1 MNKWKTLLALVA
13 VSLLAAYPAHSAG
26 DPFAIFDDIDAMM
39 EDNAL
44 MEASNRYESIML
56 TFFPERATLLGFE
69 SANTQLDTRTPARD
83 QAALLALQ
91 SLQTAIKE
99 MHGEKFSPAKRT
111 DYALLK
117 ARVNYEIWQLNRNR
131 LTTDPLYYTQAYDA
145 VYDLLLKRLSLQT
158 RQNEALSARSA
169 ALAQT
174 ATEARQNLKAPSAF
188 LAQLAMEKAY
198 YAYLAYEQV
207 SHRLQTQAQDDLSRQ
222 DAVKKTNIARKNL
235 KNMFEYFKALSQQE
249 ETPDFRLGE
258 KDYLFVLQNK
268 YFITDSP
275 SALRKAAQRRLLEA
289 RKNLQEALEPFTVS
303 ADEEAEVITED
314 GSAPVKKAKKKK
326 HNKKAPLPTAADFY
340 TIKNRLAL
348 DASTNNILFSIA
360 QEARNAADFLADRN
374 AVKAFKGPFN
384 VQALPAYFAYMQA
397 YKFVPPYGAQ
407 NLPTDDFFV
416 RLPTGNA
423 LAKHKMAV
431 QDLNPS
437 ARKLMIAGE
446 LVPGRY
452 YKSVQQNALGGI
464 RKRYGVPTLNNGWSV
479 YAQHTA
485 QEAGYIITDTDNLF
499 LAFEDYRRAAAAA
512 VDVNLHLGQ
521 FSYADAMTFLTQ
533 ANGFEKE
540 EAEKIIKSATALPGE
555 ALSYPVGYETLK
567 TLRQKYQKK
576 QGARF
581 NAADFN
587 ARVLGIGDIPPAQ
600 LSKALEEAY
609 KNKK

>member
-1 MNKWKTLLALVA
+1 MPRRRRFV
-13 VSLLAAYPAHSAG
+13 PG

-56 TFFPERATLLGFE
+56 MFFPERATLLGFE

-174 ATEARQNLKAPSAF
+174 AAEARQNLKAPSAF

-207 SHRLQTQAQDDLSRQ
+207 SHRLQTQAQDDISRQ
-222 DAVKKTNIARKNL
+222 DAVQKTNIARKNL

-314 GSAPVKKAKKKK
+314 GSAFSAAKEVPNVNQDAISAGYGIAYLYGVLGVVLFVQIVPKILKIDMAKERESFVAANSVVIPEPKA
-326 HNKKAPLPTAADFY
+326 NLTQLEEFGFFPF
-340 TIKNRLAL
+340 
-348 DASTNNILFSIA
+348 
-360 QEARNAADFLADRN
+360 FLA
-374 AVKAFKGPFN
+374 VAFGCII
-384 VQALPAYFAYMQA
+384 
-397 YKFVPPYGAQ
+397 GAIEIPKV
-407 NLPTDDFFV
+407 NFSL
-416 RLPTGNA
+416 GNSGGTLVA
-423 LAKHKMAV
+423 GLIIGHFG
-431 QDLNPS
+431 
-437 ARKLMIAGE
+437 RIGKLDC
-446 LVPGRY
+446 R
-452 YKSVQQNALGGI
+452 
-464 RKRYGVPTLNNGWSV
+464 
-479 YAQHTA
+479 H
-485 QEAGYIITDTDNLF
+485 
-499 LAFEDYRRAAAAA
+499 
-512 VDVNLHLGQ
+512 
-521 FSYADAMTFLTQ
+521 
-533 ANGFEKE
+533 
-540 EAEKIIKSATALPGE
+540 
-555 ALSYPVGYETLK
+555 
-567 TLRQKYQKK
+567 
-576 QGARF
+576 
-581 NAADFN
+581 
-587 ARVLGIGDIPPAQ
+587 
-600 LSKALEEAY
+600 
-609 KNKK
+609 

>member
-1 MNKWKTLLALVA
+1 M
-13 VSLLAAYPAHSAG
+13 
-26 DPFAIFDDIDAMM
+26 
-39 EDNAL
+39 
-44 MEASNRYESIML
+44 
-56 TFFPERATLLGFE
+56 
-69 SANTQLDTRTPARD
+69 
-83 QAALLALQ
+83 
-91 SLQTAIKE
+91 
-99 MHGEKFSPAKRT
+99 
-111 DYALLK
+111 
-117 ARVNYEIWQLNRNR
+117 
-131 LTTDPLYYTQAYDA
+131 
-145 VYDLLLKRLSLQT
+145 
-158 RQNEALSARSA
+158 
-169 ALAQT
+169 
-174 ATEARQNLKAPSAF
+174 
-188 LAQLAMEKAY
+188 
-198 YAYLAYEQV
+198 
-207 SHRLQTQAQDDLSRQ
+207 
-222 DAVKKTNIARKNL
+222 
-235 KNMFEYFKALSQQE
+235 
-249 ETPDFRLGE
+249 
-258 KDYLFVLQNK
+258 
-268 YFITDSP
+268 
-275 SALRKAAQRRLLEA
+275 
-289 RKNLQEALEPFTVS
+289 
-303 ADEEAEVITED
+303 
-314 GSAPVKKAKKKK
+314 
-326 HNKKAPLPTAADFY
+326 
-340 TIKNRLAL
+340 
-348 DASTNNILFSIA
+348 
-360 QEARNAADFLADRN
+360 
-374 AVKAFKGPFN
+374 
-384 VQALPAYFAYMQA
+384 QALPAYFAYMQA

-576 QGARF
+576 QGSRF

-600 LSKALEEAY
+600 LSKALEDAY

>member
-1 MNKWKTLLALVA
+1 MNTWKTLLALAA
-13 VSLLAAYPAHSAG
+13 VGLLAAAPARAAE
-26 DPFAIFDDIDAMM
+26 DPFAIFDNIDAMM

-56 TFFPERATLLGFE
+56 MFFPERATLLGFE
-69 SANTQLDTRTPARD
+69 SANAQLDTRTPARD
-83 QAALLALQ
+83 HAALLALQ

-99 MHGEKFSPAKRT
+99 MHGEKFSPAKRM
-111 DYALLK
+111 DYTLLK
-117 ARVNYEIWQLNRNR
+117 ARVDYEIWQLNRNR
-131 LTTDPLYYTQAYDA
+131 LSTDPLYYTQAYDA
-145 VYDLLLKRLSLQT
+145 VYDLLLKRLSLPV

-174 ATEARQNLKAPSAF
+174 AAQARQNLQAPSAF

-207 SHRLQTQAQDDLSRQ
+207 SHRLQTQAQDDITRQ
-222 DAVKKTNIARKNL
+222 DARQKTNIARKNL
-235 KNMFEYFKALSQQE
+235 KQMFEFFKTLSQQE

-275 SALRKAAQRRLLEA
+275 SALRKAAQRRLLQA
-289 RKNLQEALEPFTVS
+289 RKNLQDALDPFTVD

-314 GSAPVKKAKKKK
+314 GAVPVKKAKKKK
-326 HNKKAPLPTAADFY
+326 RNKKAPLPTAADFY
-340 TIKNRLAL
+340 TIKSRLAL

-360 QEARNAADFLADRN
+360 QEAQNAADFLADRN
-374 AVKAFKGPFN
+374 AIKAFKGPFN

-423 LAKHKMAV
+423 LAKQKMAV

-485 QEAGYIITDTDNLF
+485 QEAGYLVTDTDNLF

-540 EAEKIIKSATALPGE
+540 EAEKIIKSATAAPAE
-555 ALSYPVGYETLK
+555 ALSYCVGYETLN

-576 QGARF
+576 LGARF
-581 NAADFN
+581 SAADFN
-587 ARVLGIGDIPPAQ
+587 ARVLGIGDIPPTQ
-600 LSKALEEAY
+600 LSKALEDSY
-609 KNKK
+609 KHKK